1 MANRHHERRMLRNV
15 VFFLPLLFV
24 VVWLES
30 EFLFSNQKL
39 MIEYIFMS
47 VGGAF
52 GCALW
57 LASIAKHKSIARI
70 KYQNIHSIETKLSIS
85 LYSDEYQSL
94 EANWKN
100 KFLNI
105 GELLTPLLMLAFFA
119 V

>member
-1 MANRHHERRMLRNV
+1 
-15 VFFLPLLFV
+15 
-24 VVWLES
+24 
-30 EFLFSNQKL
+30 